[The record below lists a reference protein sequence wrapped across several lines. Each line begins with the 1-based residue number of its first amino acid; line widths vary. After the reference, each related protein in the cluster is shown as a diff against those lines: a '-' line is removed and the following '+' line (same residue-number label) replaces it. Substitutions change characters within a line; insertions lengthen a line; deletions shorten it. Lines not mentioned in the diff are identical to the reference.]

1 MRATT
6 LKHETVT
13 VSGSNQ
19 TLSYADADQT
29 ERVKEGLVT
38 EAWSPLG
45 LGEEDTSTYGTYYFL
60 RDNQGNPLGE
70 THGGVNYYFFT
81 DGLGSITDVLDGNN
95 GDTTRSYSYDPGA
108 TSAQPATATSPTS
121 ATPATGSETKPTSTL
136 AAPPSTRSEP
146 ATTTR
151 PSAVGHNRI
160 PSAERS
166 ATPQPVTDT
175 PTRAMILSTTLTRA
189 ACPSSEMSATSS
201 RTPSPA
207 QSRTTRSS
215 P

>member
-1 MRATT
+1 VVVRATT

-108 TSAQPATATSPTS
+108 TSAKPATATSPTS
-121 ATPATGSETKPTSTL
+121 ATPATASGTRPTSTP
-136 AAPPSTRSEP
+136 AAPPSTKSEP
-146 ATTTR
+146 ATTTP
-151 PSAVGHNRI
+151 PSDAGRNRI
-160 PSAERS
+160 PSAAPS
-166 ATPQPVTDT
+166 AIPQLG
-175 PTRAMILSTTLTRA
+175 I
-189 ACPSSEMSATSS
+189 
-201 RTPSPA
+201 
-207 QSRTTRSS
+207 RTTTS
-215 P
+215 PTIQ